1 MVCKLLDDFLP
12 FEFSPS
18 QSAQHSLK
26 YYKDSLSVVSFFF
39 PLSCPTGLASLTWIS
54 SWRHGLWD
62 YHSTELDFCLM
73 VNLIP
78 AKDGMKYMKKSQVY
92 SHIYL
97 LGFLCLFFSSPG
109 NPFLNKDD
117 KFIGSKYKKV
127 VYREYTDQTFS
138 IPKSRAEEEQHLQI
152 QGNSIWTILGISS
165 SHTQYANLHGIA
177 SYSTFF
183 TRFHCLLGGGEP
195 ATYWFATWLQYF
207 QSWQKSCHHPSWLQ
221 IHIQY
226 LRRCWNL
233 RPCLVA

>member
-1 MVCKLLDDFLP
+1 MTSCHLNSLPVKVLSILSNTIKSVCLWCL
-12 FEFSPS
+12 
-18 QSAQHSLK
+18 
-26 YYKDSLSVVSFFF
+26 FFF

-183 TRFHCLLGGGEP
+183 TRFHCLLGDGENQQP
-195 ATYWFATWLQYF
+195 TGLLPDYSISKVDKKVAT
-207 QSWQKSCHHPSWLQ
+207 
-221 IHIQY
+221 IQADFKY
-226 LRRCWNL
+226 TYSICVGAEIYV
-233 RPCLVA
+233 PV

>member
-1 MVCKLLDDFLP
+1 MTSCHLNSLPVKVLSILSNTIKTVCLWCLF
-12 FEFSPS
+12 F
-18 QSAQHSLK
+18 
-26 YYKDSLSVVSFFF
+26 FFF

-183 TRFHCLLGGGEP
+183 TRFHCLLGGERTSNLLVCYLITVFP
-195 ATYWFATWLQYF
+195 KLTKKLPPSKLTSNTHTVFA
-207 QSWQKSCHHPSWLQ
+207 
-221 IHIQY
+221 
-226 LRRCWNL
+226 
-233 RPCLVA
+233 